1 MNEKALRIL
10 EYPKIIERLKEYAG
24 SVPGRMLCAELTP
37 SDDPDEIE
45 TRQQETADALSRLYK
60 KGSISFSGVI
70 DLRPSAARL
79 KVGASLSAGELLS
92 ICKVLDV
99 CARVKQWAGGDDR
112 EKEVED
118 CLSQMFRTLEP
129 CPSLSRE
136 IRRCLPSEDEVAD
149 DASPG
154 LKRVRRAQVEANEKI
169 RSLLNGMVNGS
180 TRTYLQE
187 AVITQRD
194 GRYCLP
200 VKVEYRANV
209 PGMIHDQSATGS
221 TLFIE
226 PMGVVRLNNELK
238 ELALQEKKEI
248 EAVLASLS
256 EMAAAESDC
265 LIANVTL
272 LTRLDAIFARAQLA
286 KSYNGYRPDF
296 NANGVVDL
304 RRARHPLLNPRQVVP
319 IDIRIGNDF
328 DQLVIS
334 GPNTGGKTVSLKT
347 IGLLTLMGQA
357 GLHIP
362 AAEHSQLSLF
372 TEVYADI
379 GDEQSI
385 EQSLSTFSAHMT
397 NIVSFWNLADE
408 QSLVLFD
415 ELGAGTD
422 PEEGAALA
430 ISILSNLHRRGI
442 RTIATTHYSELKMYA
457 LSTPGVENACCE
469 FDVNSLRPTY
479 KLLIG
484 VPGKSNAFAISRRL
498 GLPDD
503 IIEEAKGHI
512 SEEQE
517 SFEDVVASLEES
529 RQAAA
534 KERMKTEELRAEL
547 EQLRSSLSSKET
559 RLDDSREKI
568 LSKARAEAK
577 KILQEAKDY
586 ADESIREYNKL
597 SSEKGSSK
605 EMERRRTQLRE
616 RLNSVDKGNK
626 GLAAARPKASPK
638 VLRPSDLHLGDSVL
652 VLSLNHKA
660 TVTSLPDAR
669 GNMSVQMGILHSQ
682 VNIKDIALLPD
693 DDSFGPDDE
702 ERSSRGKSIYSP
714 ERGARSRTSTAGA
727 GKIKVSKSAAVSPEI
742 NLIGKTTDEAVL
754 ELDKYLDDAYLAHL
768 SEVRIVH
775 GKGTGAL
782 RKAVQNFLRKNKHV
796 DSYRNGEY
804 NEGGAG
810 VTIAKLR

>member
-92 ICKVLDV
+92 ICKVLDI

-226 PMGVVRLNNELK
+226 PMGVV
-238 ELALQEKKEI
+238 I

-265 LIANVTL
+265 LIADVTL

-626 GLAAARPKASPK
+626 GLAAARPKTSPK

-714 ERGARSRTSTAGA
+714 ERGARSRTSAAGA

>member
-1 MNEKALRIL
+1 MRI
-10 EYPKIIERLKEYAG
+10 
-24 SVPGRMLCAELTP
+24 SV
-37 SDDPDEIE
+37 
-45 TRQQETADALSRLYK
+45 
-60 KGSISFSGVI
+60 
-70 DLRPSAARL
+70 
-79 KVGASLSAGELLS
+79 
-92 ICKVLDV
+92 
-99 CARVKQWAGGDDR
+99 
-112 EKEVED
+112 
-118 CLSQMFRTLEP
+118 
-129 CPSLSRE
+129 
-136 IRRCLPSEDEVAD
+136 
-149 DASPG
+149 
-154 LKRVRRAQVEANEKI
+154 
-169 RSLLNGMVNGS
+169 
-180 TRTYLQE
+180 
-187 AVITQRD
+187 
-194 GRYCLP
+194 
-200 VKVEYRANV
+200 
-209 PGMIHDQSATGS
+209 
-221 TLFIE
+221 
-226 PMGVVRLNNELK
+226 
-238 ELALQEKKEI
+238 
-248 EAVLASLS
+248 
-256 EMAAAESDC
+256 
-265 LIANVTL
+265 
-272 LTRLDAIFARAQLA
+272 
-286 KSYNGYRPDF
+286 
-296 NANGVVDL
+296 
-304 RRARHPLLNPRQVVP
+304 
-319 IDIRIGNDF
+319 
-328 DQLVIS
+328 
-334 GPNTGGKTVSLKT
+334 
-347 IGLLTLMGQA
+347 
-357 GLHIP
+357 
-362 AAEHSQLSLF
+362 
-372 TEVYADI
+372 
-379 GDEQSI
+379 
-385 EQSLSTFSAHMT
+385 T

-498 GLPDD
+498 GLPND

-626 GLAAARPKASPK
+626 GLAAARPKTSPK

-714 ERGARSRTSTAGA
+714 ERGARSRTSAAGA